1 MGRAQKLEWIR
12 RRLEDSSLSE
22 IIIDLIYGIL
32 S

>member
-1 MGRAQKLEWIR
+1 MGREQKLEWIR

-22 IIIDLIYGIL
+22 VIIDLIYGIL

>member
-1 MGRAQKLEWIR
+1 MGREQRLEWIR

-22 IIIDLIYGIL
+22 VIIDLIYGIL

>member
-1 MGRAQKLEWIR
+1 MGREQKLDWIR

-22 IIIDLIYGIL
+22 VIIDLIYGIL